1 MKPLIII
8 PTYNELEN
16 IQILLPK
23 LLTLDPKIR
32 ILVVD
37 DCSPDGT
44 GDWVDK
50 IASENP
56 RISIL
61 HRSEKLGLGS
71 AYVAGFKFA
80 LQQDVDYIFEMDADL
95 SHDPAM
101 IPVFMEEIN
110 FCDVVLGSRYVK
122 GINVVNW
129 PLSRL
134 LLSYLANIYTRLI
147 TGMPIKDATGGYK
160 CFRRQVLEN
169 IDLNNIRSD
178 GYAFQIEMNFRCWQ
192 KGFRLSEIPIT
203 FVDRRSG
210 TSKLSKGLIN
220 EAIWIAWWLR
230 FQSLFNRL

>member
-1 MKPLIII
+1 
-8 PTYNELEN
+8 
-16 IQILLPK
+16 
-23 LLTLDPKIR
+23 
-32 ILVVD
+32 
-37 DCSPDGT
+37 
-44 GDWVDK
+44 
-50 IASENP
+50 
-56 RISIL
+56 
-61 HRSEKLGLGS
+61 
-71 AYVAGFKFA
+71 
-80 LQQDVDYIFEMDADL
+80 
-95 SHDPAM
+95 M

-178 GYAFQIEMNFRCWQ
+178 GYAFQIEMNFRCWL

-210 TSKLSKGLIN
+210 TSKLSKGVIN

>member
-61 HRSEKLGLGS
+61 ERSEKLGLGS
-71 AYVAGFKFA
+71 AYVAGF
-80 LQQDVDYIFEMDADL
+80 
-95 SHDPAM
+95 
-101 IPVFMEEIN
+101 
-110 FCDVVLGSRYVK
+110 
-122 GINVVNW
+122 
-129 PLSRL
+129 
-134 LLSYLANIYTRLI
+134 
-147 TGMPIKDATGGYK
+147 
-160 CFRRQVLEN
+160 
-169 IDLNNIRSD
+169 
-178 GYAFQIEMNFRCWQ
+178 
-192 KGFRLSEIPIT
+192 
-203 FVDRRSG
+203 
-210 TSKLSKGLIN
+210 
-220 EAIWIAWWLR
+220 
-230 FQSLFNRL
+230 

>member
-1 MKPLIII
+1 M
-8 PTYNELEN
+8 
-16 IQILLPK
+16 
-23 LLTLDPKIR
+23 
-32 ILVVD
+32 
-37 DCSPDGT
+37 
-44 GDWVDK
+44 
-50 IASENP
+50 
-56 RISIL
+56 
-61 HRSEKLGLGS
+61 
-71 AYVAGFKFA
+71 
-80 LQQDVDYIFEMDADL
+80 
-95 SHDPAM
+95 
-101 IPVFMEEIN
+101 
-110 FCDVVLGSRYVK
+110 
-122 GINVVNW
+122 VNW

-147 TGMPIKDATGGYK
+147 TGMPIKEATGGYK

-210 TSKLSKGLIN
+210 TSKLSKGVIN